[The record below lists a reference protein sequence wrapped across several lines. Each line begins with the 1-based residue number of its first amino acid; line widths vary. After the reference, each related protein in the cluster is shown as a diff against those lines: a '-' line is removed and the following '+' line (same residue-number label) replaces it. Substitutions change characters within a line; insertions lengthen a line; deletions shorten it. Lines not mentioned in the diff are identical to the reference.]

1 MEKREH
7 VHLPDMNKAISVHL
21 RFAILRTPDHW
32 LLGFLEEKRE
42 DDSNMSPVLAKLD
55 TSGRVTFY
63 DTQEVKYPVIVQS
76 GLDRTD

>member
-1 MEKREH
+1 
-7 VHLPDMNKAISVHL
+7 
-21 RFAILRTPDHW
+21 
-32 LLGFLEEKRE
+32 
-42 DDSNMSPVLAKLD
+42 MSPVLAKLD